1 MRCQKCGYV
10 SFDHLLACKK
20 CGNDAT
26 AAREMLGLVAGKPT
40 MPFFLGALIGGGDT
54 APAAAV
60 AASPAPQREPSHEDM
75 DSLFAEIDF
84 GADDLEFDL
93 TEETSPK
100 SGTAAAATSASQK
113 AGSDLEELD
122 DIELVIGSAL
132 DEELAVDMSALDDDP
147 SEPKVQEDDFELAF
161 DLEESKPVASA
172 KAPKAESA
180 SGAAKGDE
188 GDITLGMDT
197 GMDFELDL
205 GELVPSQGAETK
217 AEAAGFEEEMVIDL
231 GDEELTGL
239 IQELEDPKKG
249 AKASV

>member
-26 AAREMLGLVAGKPT
+26 ATREALGLVAGKPT
-40 MPFFLGALIGGGDT
+40 MPFFLGALIGGGDS

-60 AASPAPQREPSHEDM
+60 TAPPAPQREAAHEDM

-84 GADDLEFDL
+84 GADDLEFEL
-93 TEETSPK
+93 TEETSPM
-100 SGTAAAATSASQK
+100 SRATAAATSASQT

-122 DIELVIGSAL
+122 DIELVIGAAL
-132 DEELAVDMSALDDDP
+132 DEELAVDMSALDDHP

-172 KAPKAESA
+172 KAPEAESR
-180 SGAAKGDE
+180 GGTPKGDE
-188 GDITLGMDT
+188 GDITLSMDT
-197 GMDFELDL
+197 DMDFELDL
-205 GELVPSQGAETK
+205 GELVPPQAAEAKT
-217 AEAAGFEEEMVIDL
+217 EAAGFEEEMVIDL

-239 IQELEDPKKG
+239 IQDLEDPKKG